1 MTTKT
6 KKRTKTRVQDLE
18 QIIKIKKKLSKL
30 TKQKTIFSQSV
41 LRKHTTEKTITN
53 NGRIGIVPGPSILNE
68 RYKMLLRNKIGQ
80 YSKSITKF

>member
-30 TKQKTIFSQSV
+30 TKLKTIFSQSV

-53 NGRIGIVPGPSILNE
+53 NGRIGIVPDPSTLNE